1 MHTHRVAEARY
12 TVNRLTLLRRR
23 HGFPES
29 VDAGLPER
37 PRNMTQTT
45 EIARHQVTR
54 VRHETRRRTLTI
66 ATIEPLGAHMRRI
79 GFTAPELHDFVSS
92 AFDDHIKLFF
102 PDNAGGSVMRDFTP
116 RRFDNAA
123 NTLTVDFALHD
134 SGPATQWA
142 AAAKVGDTIEI
153 GGPRGSSVVPDDYD
167 WYLLIGDES
176 ALPAIGRRV
185 EELRA
190 GIPVV
195 TLAVVDGADDEQTF
209 PTKAAWTGHWIHRD
223 GDTDTDLLLDA
234 LKDLALPEGEGF
246 VWIAAETSVAK
257 ALRAYVLDT
266 LSHPREWT
274 KAAGY
279 WTKGLADAA
288 DKSLDG

>member
-1 MHTHRVAEARY
+1 
-12 TVNRLTLLRRR
+12 VNRLTLLRLR
-23 HGFPES
+23 HGLAGPG
-29 VDAGLPER
+29 DASANHPSER
-37 PRNMTQTT
+37 PYVMTPASDLT
-45 EIARHQVTR
+45 RHQVTR

-66 ATIEPLGAHMRRI
+66 ATIETFGTHMRRI
-79 GFTAPELHDFVSS
+79 GFTAPELHDFVSA

-102 PDNAGGSVMRDFTP
+102 PDGAGGMVMRDFTP

-123 NTLTVDFALHD
+123 NTLTIDFALHEA
-134 SGPATQWA
+134 GPATQWA
-142 AAAKVGDTIEI
+142 AAAKVGDTLDI
-153 GGPRGSSVVPDDYD
+153 GGPRGSAVVPDDFD
-167 WYLLIGDES
+167 WYMLIGDES

-190 GIPVV
+190 GVPVT

-209 PTKAAWTGHWIHRD
+209 ATAAAWTGHWVHRNGASD
-223 GDTDTDLLLDA
+223 ADLLLEA
-234 LKDLALPEGEGF
+234 LKGLTLPEGEGF

-257 ALRAYVLDT
+257 ALRAHVLET
-266 LSHPREWT
+266 LGHRREWT

-279 WTKGLADAA
+279 WTKGMADAS